1 MHSRSSEDLL
11 SYGSN
16 SLRTTDRILVS
27 KSYQSRD
34 VGAGLSVISSSSI
47 FITTTCSNFK
57 MDVPDLQ
64 TEISPAE
71 MIAEQKEK
79 ISKQRQEFK
88 NLVSDMEK

>member
-1 MHSRSSEDLL
+1 
-11 SYGSN
+11 
-16 SLRTTDRILVS
+16 
-27 KSYQSRD
+27 
-34 VGAGLSVISSSSI
+34 
-47 FITTTCSNFK
+47 

-88 NLVSDMEK
+88 NLVSDMEKQQVESKNEAIALKMVLELSKVFGLWEKVYYLSLDKAFQRYKMCVAMKN